1 MKWSTM
7 LRISQINGP
16 HRVLTLKVEGK
27 ILGPW
32 VDELSRA
39 CAEDSLKQL
48 SLDLSQVTFVDA
60 AGVELLRQLLK
71 RGVTLAACS
80 GLVAALLHVEG
91 R

>member
-1 MKWSTM
+1 M
-7 LRISQINGP
+7 LRISHVTGD
-16 HRVLTLKVEGK
+16 HSTSTLKVEGK
-27 ILGPW
+27 IVGPW

-39 CAEDSLKQL
+39 CAEDSPKRL

-60 AGVELLRQLLK
+60 AGVEMLRQLLQ
-71 RGVTLAACS
+71 RGVTLAASS